1 MLAWVLVQGLG
12 SRLPLAE
19 SICTLGPRGM
29 IPGELLGHAMPGTV
43 IAVPAVY
50 MLGYWFLL

>member
-1 MLAWVLVQGLG
+1 
-12 SRLPLAE
+12 
-19 SICTLGPRGM
+19 M